1 MVKERPN
8 TIIIGLLLVK
18 DALQLAWE
26 SITK

>member
-18 DALQLAWE
+18 DTLQLAWE